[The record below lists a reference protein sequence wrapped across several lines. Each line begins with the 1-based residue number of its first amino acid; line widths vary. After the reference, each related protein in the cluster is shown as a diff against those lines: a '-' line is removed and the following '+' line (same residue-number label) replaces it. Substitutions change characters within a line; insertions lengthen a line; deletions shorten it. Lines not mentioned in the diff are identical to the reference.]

1 MSLRRRGE
9 FCKAVKGGFMDLHI
23 TNNAGDVP
31 FSFIVAELLAGN
43 IEKSQAKQE
52 TYKKMNG
59 IAAIDL
65 PDIEAV
71 ITLIFG
77 EGKLTIEPGIVH
89 NPAIIIKT
97 SSDLVTDLNLLN
109 IRFGLPYY
117 FDAAGLNVIRHIL
130 QGRLKIKGMLLHL
143 ILLTRLTIIM
153 SVM

>member
-1 MSLRRRGE
+1 
-9 FCKAVKGGFMDLHI
+9 MDLHI
-23 TNNAGDVP
+23 TNNAQDVP

-43 IEKSQAKQE
+43 IEKSAAKQE
-52 TYKKMNG
+52 TYKKMKG

-65 PDIEAV
+65 LDIEAS
-71 ITLIFG
+71 ITLIFD

-97 SSDLVTDLNLLN
+97 SSDLVTDLNMLN

-117 FDAAGLNVIRHIL
+117 FDAAGRTVLGHIFS
-130 QGRLKIKGMLLHL
+130 GRLKIKGMFSHTA
-143 ILLTRLTIIM
+143 LLTRLTIIM